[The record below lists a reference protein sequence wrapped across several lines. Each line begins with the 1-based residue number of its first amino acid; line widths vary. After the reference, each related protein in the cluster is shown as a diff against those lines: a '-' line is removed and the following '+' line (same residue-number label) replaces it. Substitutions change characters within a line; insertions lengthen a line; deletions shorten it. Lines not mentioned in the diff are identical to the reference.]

1 MVLNLGCYWSSPRN
15 RDTLAGMLASRA
27 CQPENVG
34 SGATSERPSPQSRR
48 QSRRPG
54 AASPLGHLGYMV
66 GGIQPAHPAPVFDEG
81 HLPKTMSVKKER
93 LSERAHVLRDKRG
106 LVNRTRRLRGQVDAI
121 ERALDGEA
129 SCSDLLQRITAARG
143 AINGLMAEV
152 LEEHVREYL
161 IEPQEA
167 DGISRE
173 EAAEELI
180 EIIHSYL
187 T

>member
-1 MVLNLGCYWSSPRN
+1 LKRRLRLYGQ
-15 RDTLAGMLASRA
+15 LRA
-27 CQPENVG
+27 D
-34 SGATSERPSPQSRR
+34 RR
-48 QSRRPG
+48 QRQRDFAKEMG
-54 AASPLGHLGYMV
+54 A
-66 GGIQPAHPAPVFDEG
+66 
-81 HLPKTMSVKKER
+81 KNER
-93 LSERAHVLRDKRG
+93 LSKRPHLLRDKRG

-161 IEPQEA
+161 VDPISAEEV
-167 DGISRE
+167 SRE
-173 EAAEELI
+173 DAAEELI

>member
-1 MVLNLGCYWSSPRN
+1 MGHHNEEGSQPR
-15 RDTLAGMLASRA
+15 
-27 CQPENVG
+27 P
-34 SGATSERPSPQSRR
+34 
-48 QSRRPG
+48 
-54 AASPLGHLGYMV
+54 
-66 GGIQPAHPAPVFDEG
+66 
-81 HLPKTMSVKKER
+81 
-93 LSERAHVLRDKRG
+93 LRDKRG
-106 LVNRTRRLRGQVDAI
+106 LVNRVRRLRGQVDAI

-161 IEPQEA
+161 LPLDTEA
-167 DGISRE
+167 GSRQAD
-173 EAAEELI
+173 AAEELI

>member
-1 MVLNLGCYWSSPRN
+1 MSQ
-15 RDTLAGMLASRA
+15 RDDDAPAA
-27 CQPENVG
+27 
-34 SGATSERPSPQSRR
+34 RPP
-48 QSRRPG
+48 
-54 AASPLGHLGYMV
+54 
-66 GGIQPAHPAPVFDEG
+66 
-81 HLPKTMSVKKER
+81 
-93 LSERAHVLRDKRG
+93 RDKRG
-106 LVNRTRRLRGQVDAI
+106 LVNRVRRLRGQVDAI

-161 IEPQEA
+161 LPPDSEA
-167 DGISRE
+167 GSTQTD
-173 EAAEELI
+173 AAEELI